1 MLDATQATHATSGD
15 TAPGQADQLASGS
28 AIIAASGAAIGSLAP
43 RADFP
48 ILAREINGKPLTFL
62 DSAASSQKPTAVLEA
77 MDHFARTS
85 YANIHRGA
93 YTLSEEAT
101 RAYERA
107 RKNVAKF
114 IGARSA
120 REVIFTRNT
129 TESINLVARTWA
141 DANLRAGDAIL
152 LSEMEHHS
160 NIVPWQL
167 AAQRTG
173 ARVYYI
179 PITDEGEL
187 DLAAYDALL
196 ERHRP
201 KLVALTQMSNVL
213 GTVTP
218 LPELITKAHA
228 VGALFLVD
236 GAQGAPHL
244 PVDVRALDCDFYA
257 FSGHKMLGPS
267 GIGVLWGRAALLEA
281 MPPFLGGGDM
291 IREVTLE
298 GTTYNDL
305 PWKYEAGT
313 PAIIEAIGLGA
324 AVDYLRQLDMEQ
336 VRAHER
342 ALTVYALE
350 RLRAVPDLTIFG
362 PPAERRGGVISFTL
376 GDIHAHD
383 LATLLDREGVAVRA
397 GPHCAQ
403 PLMERMQVAATARAS
418 VYVYTTS
425 AEVDTLAEAL
435 ERARAVFAL

>member
-1 MLDATQATHATSGD
+1 MLDASEATDATPS
-15 TAPGQADQLASGS
+15 TATAKGVS
-28 AIIAASGAAIGSLAP
+28 AVSGAVSGAIGSLAP

-48 ILAREINGKPLTFL
+48 ILAREINGKPLAFL
-62 DSAASSQKPTAVLEA
+62 DSAASSQKPSAVLDA
-77 MDHFARTS
+77 MDRFARTS

-114 IGARSA
+114 INARSA

-141 DANLRAGDAIL
+141 DANLRAGDAIV

-173 ARVYYI
+173 AHVYYT
-179 PITDEGEL
+179 PITAEGEL

-196 ERHRP
+196 ERHKP

-213 GTVTP
+213 GTLTP
-218 LPELITKAHA
+218 LPELIAKAHA

-244 PVDVRALDCDFYA
+244 LVDVRALDCDFYA

-336 VRAHER
+336 VRAHEHT
-342 ALTVYALE
+342 LTVYALE

-397 GPHCAQ
+397 GHHCAQ

-418 VYVYTTS
+418 FYVYTTS
-425 AEVDTLAEAL
+425 AEIDTLAEAL
-435 ERARAVFAL
+435 ERACAIFAL